1 MKYLLN
7 LGTGALD
14 DVETPKLGEKYFA
27 SAETDEII
35 RQINEQHGP
44 GTLFP
49 ASEAPQPENPYKDF
63 EDRNPAANGGM
74 MRQNYAA
81 GPLVLP
87 PAMLYGAGVA
97 LGIGSQIEGEN
108 VLEQSRILKE
118 HISENSDDPKVQALL
133 MSLGIVT
140 QDVKDN
146 VSESVRATGLG
157 LDIGPDGEEIEKEAE
172 RIRESNKPVGF
183 PGDYIDPG
191 FKDQG
196 LTIPETEKQLP
207 NTGGRIDVPISEGM
221 DIAKTGPIIFER
233 KETDIKDLKNKK
245 GQKILIDILDKQ
257 KETIP
262 NFDKL
267 DKKSQEKFI
276 KSQEKKNN

>member
-1 MKYLLN
+1 MKYLYN
-7 LGTGALD
+7 PVTGALD

-35 RQINEQHGP
+35 RQINDQFGP

-63 EDRNPAANGGM
+63 TDRNPAANGGM

-81 GPLVLP
+81 GPLILP

-97 LGIGSQIEGEN
+97 LGIGSQIKGEN

-146 VSESVRATGLG
+146 IFQSVPEDESK
-157 LDIGPDGEEIEKEAE
+157 EEIVNRLEKIEDDNVIGYCNS
-172 RIRESNKPVGF
+172 RC
-183 PGDYIDPG
+183 
-191 FKDQG
+191 
-196 LTIPETEKQLP
+196 
-207 NTGGRIDVPISEGM
+207 
-221 DIAKTGPIIFER
+221 
-233 KETDIKDLKNKK
+233 
-245 GQKILIDILDKQ
+245 
-257 KETIP
+257 
-262 NFDKL
+262 
-267 DKKSQEKFI
+267 
-276 KSQEKKNN
+276 